1 MLAYF
6 LYTTPLWKDPLYF
19 FYLDFIIHQPFIVK
33 FHIFFIWISIFPLLN
48 LIFPCLKMDIFLSL
62 SYSNRS
68 SFIFSFIASFYLG
81 YAFIYHTNII
91 DRSFSSSYFFH
102 QHLLFYLEMF
112 ITLMT
117 IYISSNL
124 IFHIL
129 LDISILQVGHS

>member
-33 FHIFFIWISIFPLLN
+33 FHIFFIWIFIFPLFN
-48 LIFPCLKMDIFLSL
+48 FKFPCLKMDIFLSL
-62 SYSNRS
+62 IYSNRS
-68 SFIFSFIASFYLG
+68 SFLFRFIASFYLG
-81 YAFIYHTNII
+81 YAFIYHISII

-117 IYISSNL
+117 IYISSNP